1 MSSVPGR
8 GTKNLCV
15 IHCGQ
20 KKKKTKTKAKPKEK
34 AEACEPEINVH
45 IR

>member
-1 MSSVPGR
+1 MSSVPGW

-20 KKKKTKTKAKPKEK
+20 KKKTKTKAKPKEK